1 MAIRLYTFY
10 TDLLADMATVGR
22 AQSDQK
28 KRDEDLFQILHI
40 QNQMPFFPHNL
51 DTFNKS
57 KPIIENISQSRP
69 NLCFA
74 FVTEKS
80 CMVLNKGKY
89 YKFHSLQHAQ
99 EEFYKISPS
108 DILMHVLNKYEL

>member
-10 TDLLADMATVGR
+10 TDLLADLDTVGQ

-28 KRDEDLFQILHI
+28 KRDQDLFQIMHVDHSI
-40 QNQMPFFPHNL
+40 PFFPHDLN
-51 DTFNKS
+51 TFNKH
-57 KPIIENISQSRP
+57 KTTLENISQSRS

-80 CMVLNKGKY
+80 CMVLNKGNY
-89 YKFHSLQHAQ
+89 YKFETLQHAQ
-99 EEFYKISPS
+99 EQFYKVSAN
-108 DILMHVLNKYEL
+108 DIVMNLLNKYEL